1 MVDEMVD
8 ENAERG
14 LGLPMRILEWVL
26 IFVAACGLSILIRRF
41 VVDVFVI
48 PSGSMIET
56 IIPGDRV
63 IGEKISYLFRKPEQG
78 EVVTFIDPTGE
89 TDTTYIKRVIAVA
102 GDEVDLRDGRLY
114 INGEQPDEPY
124 TRGLPSYALPGYNHN
139 NIEYPYVVPDGHIW
153 CMGDNRTNSND
164 SRYFGPVKLESV
176 TSRGVVV
183 FWPVSDAHG
192 L

>member
-1 MVDEMVD
+1 MDEMVD
-8 ENAERG
+8 ENVARG
-14 LGLPMRILEWVL
+14 PGLPMRILEWVL
-26 IFVAACGLSILIRRF
+26 IFVAACGLSILIRKF

-56 IIPGDRV
+56 IMPGDRV
-63 IGEKISYLFRKPEQG
+63 IGEKISYLFRKPERG

-102 GDEVDLRDGRLY
+102 GDEVNLKDGRLY
-114 INGEQPDEPY
+114 INGEQQDEPY
-124 TRGLPSYALPGYNHN
+124 TRRLPSYALPGYNN
-139 NIEYPYVVPDGHIW
+139 QNIEYPYVVPDGYIW

-164 SRYFGPVKLESV
+164 SRYFGPVKLENV
-176 TSRGVVV
+176 TSHGVVV
-183 FWPVSDAHG
+183 FWPVQDAHG